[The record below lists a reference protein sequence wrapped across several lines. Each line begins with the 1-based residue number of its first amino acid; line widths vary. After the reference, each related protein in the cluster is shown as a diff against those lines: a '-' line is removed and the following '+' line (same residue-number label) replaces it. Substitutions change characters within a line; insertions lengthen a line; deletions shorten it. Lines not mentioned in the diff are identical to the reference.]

1 MDQYG
6 GIAGAGA
13 TFSVF
18 VSMAPLSEGAFSFFD
33 HFRSYCRFI
42 HFKVPLV
49 ARSGQQK
56 RGGVILTINQL
67 SSRRAIDVHNHFYPQ
82 SYLSELKGGAGV
94 AKVTEDG
101 NGDYILSYEGDY
113 NVIVPGHRDIVTRLA
128 ELDRVGLQ
136 TQVLSLTTP
145 GVHIEER
152 ERGIR
157 LAERVNDDFA
167 RISKQHPG
175 RFYGFAALPLQ
186 APEAA
191 AAELRRAVT
200 ELGLLGGTIFTNING
215 KTLDDP
221 EFLCLFETAS
231 ELDVPLFIHPTTPSP
246 ADAYLDY
253 RLAATVGFAVDTTL
267 TVARLI
273 FSGVLDK
280 VPNLKLIASH
290 LGGCLPYLAERLDRG
305 YAAYPECKFIRQA
318 PSLYLRNVYLDCVS
332 FNPLAVEF
340 ALKMVGAGK
349 LLVGSDYPHQIGDT
363 EKCTE
368 VISALHATQAEKE
381 LIFHGNAELL
391 LKLAATHS

>member
-1 MDQYG
+1 M
-6 GIAGAGA
+6 
-13 TFSVF
+13 
-18 VSMAPLSEGAFSFFD
+18 
-33 HFRSYCRFI
+33 
-42 HFKVPLV
+42 
-49 ARSGQQK
+49 
-56 RGGVILTINQL
+56 TISQP
-67 SSRRAIDVHNHFYPQ
+67 SSRQAIDVHNHFYPE
-82 SYLSELKGGAGV
+82 SYLNELKAGAGV

-113 NVIVPGHRDIVTRLA
+113 NVIVPGHRDIATRLA

-157 LAERVNDDFA
+157 LAEGVNDDFA
-167 RISKQHPG
+167 QISRQYPG

-186 APEAA
+186 DPVAA

-215 KTLDDP
+215 KTLDAP
-221 EFLCLFETAS
+221 EFLCVFETAS

-246 ADAYLDY
+246 ADSYLDY
-253 RLAATVGFAVDTTL
+253 RLAATVGFTVDTTL

-273 FSGVLDK
+273 FSGVFDK

-290 LGGCLPYLAERLDRG
+290 LGGCLPYLSERLDRG
-305 YAAYPECKFIRQA
+305 YEAYPECKFIQQA
-318 PSLYLRNVYLDCVS
+318 PSEYLKSVYLDCVS

-340 ALKMVGAGK
+340 ALKMVGAEK

-363 EKCTE
+363 EKCTQ
-368 VISALHATQAEKE
+368 VIDALNVTQAEKE
-381 LIFHGNAELL
+381 LIFHGNAEHL
-391 LKLAATHS
+391 LKLTATDR